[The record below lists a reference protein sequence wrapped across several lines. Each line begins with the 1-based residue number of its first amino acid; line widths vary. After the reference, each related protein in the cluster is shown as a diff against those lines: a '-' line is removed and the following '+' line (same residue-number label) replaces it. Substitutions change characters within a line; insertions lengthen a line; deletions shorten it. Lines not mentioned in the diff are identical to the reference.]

1 MTKKL
6 VKTRND
12 NSDCNKAAIED
23 HSEAHLQ
30 KTETKVQR
38 SAVFEVVRHIKKSH
52 RAGKAVNPSILK
64 LRNALALVDG
74 NVQE

>member
-6 VKTRND
+6 VKHMND
-12 NSDCNKAAIED
+12 NSDCNKAALED
-23 HSEAHLQ
+23 HSEGQ
-30 KTETKVQR
+30 FQITETKVQK

-52 RAGKAVNPSILK
+52 RAGKAVNPSNLNLK
-64 LRNALALVDG
+64 NALALVDG

>member
-1 MTKKL
+1 ML
-6 VKTRND
+6 D
-12 NSDCNKAAIED
+12 E
-23 HSEAHLQ
+23 HSEGHLQ
-30 KTETKVQR
+30 KAEIKVQK